1 MADEVTNETTT
12 EQSVPVTTVEDL
24 QKMIDAEVKT
34 TYHVPDEKA
43 EAEPTEIAKE
53 PESATPEIPDDVFAE
68 ARKFGISRSQVK
80 TMGVEQT
87 KSMIERFKPV
97 DETPKDDA
105 PKDDAKPDDPAKPSQ
120 FAFENEDSLD
130 PDTRANIKRLHE
142 HYSQE
147 IAKRDKNLEKLA
159 GRLNALEQGHGQ
171 VSQFFEQQQAQ
182 QRAEAQRQL
191 KAWYDTRFEEAGDDW
206 QEVFGKG
213 KIDSL
218 KPDSEQFKNRMRVI
232 EVAHALAM
240 QFHEAGRPV
249 PDNVFKVALLGEFED
264 YDTRIKQRKQAERVK
279 RASDGR
285 FISEPSAS
293 GKASDNGSG
302 ETFDRDAAIRKLAK
316 TTGLNPGL

>member
-1 MADEVTNETTT
+1 MADEVIQAAETVT
-12 EQSVPVTTVEDL
+12 ETPVVSSVEDL
-24 QKMIDAEVKT
+24 QKMIDAEAKAA
-34 TYHVPDEKA
+34 YPVPEEKA
-43 EAEPTEIAKE
+43 AEPEVKAEEAPTA
-53 PESATPEIPDDVFAE
+53 PEIPDDVYAE
-68 ARKFGISRSQVK
+68 ARQFGISRSQVK

-87 KSMIERFKPV
+87 KALIERFKPPT
-97 DETPKDDA
+97 DQPKSETPKA
-105 PKDDAKPDDPAKPSQ
+105 ETKPEEPAKPST

-130 PDTRANIKRLHE
+130 PDIRANIKRLHE

-147 IAKRDKNLEKLA
+147 IAKRDKNLETLA
-159 GRLNALEQGHGQ
+159 GRLNALEQEHGQ

-191 KAWYDTRFEEAGDDW
+191 KAWYDTRFEEAGEDW

-302 ETFDRDAAIRKLAK
+302 EAFDRDAAIRKLAK